1 MHPINSQD
9 CIRPLNF
16 ASLGMKIVT
25 ALQVEWKLLDLA
37 KEECQDLDI
46 NSRGQGCK
54 GAAKIIRP
62 RPRSKEQSYA
72 IIGQVSGWSLGPNQ
86 GLDHQNVFHL
96 TTNGFASTIEGYFL
110 SL

>member
-1 MHPINSQD
+1 MDINSQEKG
-9 CIRPLNF
+9 R
-16 ASLGMKIVT
+16 
-25 ALQVEWKLLDLA
+25 
-37 KEECQDLDI
+37 
-46 NSRGQGCK
+46 K

-72 IIGQVSGWSLGPNQ
+72 IIGQVSGWSLGPHS
-86 GLDHQNVFHL
+86 GFDHQNVFHL